1 VTRAPMSVLLTAA
14 LLLATACG
22 GDDDT
27 GGAEPT
33 PSTAATEPTQSTG
46 STESPA
52 PTSEVEFS
60 EELCGLLGEDDLA
73 VIGPVFSTLADQPD
87 PGEPHVVCTYTL
99 STRLP
104 VSVQLFV
111 DGGDKGEL
119 ERYDVMLDDNPDY
132 APVDGVGEAAARMPV
147 VGTLI
152 VWTANGVQ
160 FSLIGPDVPDR
171 DNVFLQLAETVV
183 ARLEE
188 R

>member
-1 VTRAPMSVLLTAA
+1 VARVPMSVLLTAA

-22 GDDDT
+22 GGDDDDT
-27 GGAEPT
+27 NGAEAT
-33 PSTAATEPTQSTG
+33 RATAATTSTAPIE
-46 STESPA
+46 STA

-60 EELCGLLGEDDLA
+60 EELCGVLGEDDLA
-73 VIGPVFSTLADQPD
+73 VIGPVFSTLAEQPD
-87 PGEPHVVCTYTL
+87 AGEPHVVCTYTL
-99 STRLP
+99 STRP
-104 VSVQLFV
+104 AVSVQLFL

-132 APVDGVGEAAARMPV
+132 TPVDGVGEAAARMPV

-152 VWTANGVQ
+152 VWTGNGVQ

-183 ARLEE
+183 ARLEQQ
-188 R
+188 

>member
-1 VTRAPMSVLLTAA
+1 
-14 LLLATACG
+14 
-22 GDDDT
+22 
-27 GGAEPT
+27 
-33 PSTAATEPTQSTG
+33 
-46 STESPA
+46 
-52 PTSEVEFS
+52 
-60 EELCGLLGEDDLA
+60 

-87 PGEPHVVCTYTL
+87 AGEPHVICTYTL
-99 STRLP
+99 STRP
-104 VSVQLFV
+104 AVSVQLFL

-119 ERYDVMLDDNPDY
+119 ERYGVMLEDNPDY

-152 VWTANGVQ
+152 VWTDNGVQ